1 MFHSTR
7 SERRPVAAHRV
18 AARALSNS
26 SRADEPQVRPAVY
39 GSMAFVPAAL
49 MAIPDVESVRYF
61 AIFTVWAVTIVLWW
75 RALQSK
81 RR

>member
-1 MFHSTR
+1 MFQPTR
-7 SERRPVAAHRV
+7 SKRRPGVAHRV
-18 AARALSNS
+18 MAQALDDRS
-26 SRADEPQVRPAVY
+26 SAHERQVRPAIY

-49 MAIPDVESVRYF
+49 LAIPDVESVRYF

-81 RR
+81 RK